1 MTITQK
7 IDTAEF
13 KRLKA
18 EIEDIRVTSRSIHE
32 VVKRLQDMWLS
43 AGVKV
48 TFTEYP
54 CLFSDK
60 VSNTHNAPKG
70 YPQNWRQEADKP
82 KGYPGW
88 SGSWIGEVALMPDC
102 KLTNVPYF
110 SDLIND
116 SRGELGIP
124 SVPWLQTG
132 SGGSRGTNNFQY
144 SGMLFI
150 YDFPAMNAEFEA
162 NGGHFQVMQREYC
175 DTVDKYRREF
185 RRHQDKVVESSAEFS
200 ACTKMLKDLDELIS
214 KVRKMQKQAREYHST
229 KFAQAY
235 DVPLAQ
241 PKSIFVDDKLLEA
254 TNTLVNFNKT
264 TPLPELESTVEY
276 IENISTAIDDY
287 KEEHPE
293 VFI

>member
-1 MTITQK
+1 MAVIQK
-7 IDTAEF
+7 TGTSEF

-54 CLFSDK
+54 HLFSDK

-70 YPQNWRQEADKP
+70 YPQNWRQKADKP

-88 SGSWIGEVALMPDC
+88 SGSWVGEVALMPDC
-102 KLTNVPYF
+102 KLTNAPYF
-110 SDLIND
+110 SDLVND
-116 SRGELGIP
+116 SWGELDIP

-132 SGGSRGTNNFQY
+132 SGGGGRNNFQY

-150 YDFPAMNAEFEA
+150 YDFPLMNAEFEA
-162 NGGHFQVMQREYC
+162 NGGKFQVMQREYC
-175 DTVDKYRREF
+175 DSVDKYRQAFKRQ
-185 RRHQDKVVESSAEFS
+185 QDIYVDNSDENK
-200 ACTKMLKDLDELIS
+200 ACTKMLKDLEEVM
-214 KVRKMQKQAREYHST
+214 KRVRKMQKEARDHYNS
-229 KFAQAY
+229 KFAIGY

-241 PKSIFVDDKLLEA
+241 PTSIFVDDNLVQA
-254 TNTLVNFNKT
+254 TNVLVNYNKA

-276 IENISTAIDDY
+276 IENLSRAIDDY

>member
-7 IDTAEF
+7 INTSEF
-13 KRLKA
+13 KRLEA

-32 VVKRLQDMWLS
+32 VVKRLQDLWLS
-43 AGVKV
+43 VGVKV

-54 CLFSDK
+54 QRFSDK
-60 VSNTHNAPKG
+60 VSNTHNAPAG

-88 SGSWIGEVALMPDC
+88 SGNWIGTVEVREGS
-102 KLTNVPYF
+102 KIKKGIYF
-110 SDLIND
+110 SDVVND
-116 SRGELGIP
+116 SWGNSHLP
-124 SVPWLQTG
+124 QVPWLQTG
-132 SGGSRGTNNFQY
+132 GGGGGESFHY

-175 DTVDKYRREF
+175 DSVDKYRQVF
-185 RRHQDKVVESSAEFS
+185 RRQQDLYVDNSHENR
-200 ACTKMLKDLDELIS
+200 ACTKMLKDLDEVM
-214 KVRKMQKQAREYHST
+214 KRVRKMQKQARDHHSAN
-229 KFAQAY
+229 FAINY

-241 PKSIFVDDKLLEA
+241 PTSIFVDDRLVGA
-254 TNTLVNFNKT
+254 TNALVNYNKT
-264 TPLPELESTVEY
+264 TPLPELESTITY
-276 IENISTAIDDY
+276 IEELSTAIDDY